1 MQGGR
6 GWSVSINW
14 AGLPSRGQ
22 LPGPARP
29 GEEPEPP
36 PTHSTTH
43 KQPPLCVRP
52 VAGWKFWVPAASVNF
67 LVVPV
72 QHQVLYMSACGVL
85 WTAYLSHS
93 SALKQQQNQA

>member
-1 MQGGR
+1 MVCLHKLG
-6 GWSVSINW
+6 
-14 AGLPSRGQ
+14 
-22 LPGPARP
+22 GPALERP
-29 GEEPEPP
+29 AARPCTPRRGARATPHSHNHTHTAPP
-36 PTHSTTH
+36 F
-43 KQPPLCVRP
+43 CVRP